1 MTEFF
6 ASGHAVDVVLA
17 VLAIEAL
24 LLKFRGA
31 AWPEIAG
38 ALLPAVLMMIA
49 LRSALTGQAW
59 PLVAIPLAL
68 SFPAHIYDLR
78 RRKFLRAG

>member
-49 LRSALTGQAW
+49 LRAALTGAAW
-59 PLVAIPLAL
+59 PMIAIPLTLA
-68 SFPAHIYDLR
+68 FPVHLYDLR
-78 RRKFLRAG
+78 RRRFLRKD